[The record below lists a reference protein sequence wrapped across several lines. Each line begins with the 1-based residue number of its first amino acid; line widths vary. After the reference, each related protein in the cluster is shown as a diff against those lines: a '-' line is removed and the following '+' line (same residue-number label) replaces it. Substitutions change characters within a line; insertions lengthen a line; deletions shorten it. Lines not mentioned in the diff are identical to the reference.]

1 MSWQTFKFIK
11 NLKMSDTGNLHTM
24 NLFSRFFQENQE
36 KFLAFAYSYLRDK
49 DEAEDVLMESIISLW
64 ENRDRWEKD
73 SNLHALLLTIIKN
86 KALNL
91 LEHKQVRLRAEE
103 DINSHNQRE
112 LNLRISTLKA
122 CEPDRIFN
130 TEIQHIV
137 HKALEGMPAQS
148 RAIFMLSRCQNLPNK
163 QIAEQLNISL
173 KTVEAHIT
181 KALRILRVELKDYLA
196 SILL

>member
-1 MSWQTFKFIK
+1 MS
-11 NLKMSDTGNLHTM
+11 NPGGLHTM

-49 DEAEDVLMESIISLW
+49 AEAEDVLMESMIVLW
-64 ENRDRWEKD
+64 ENRDRWEEN

-86 KALNL
+86 KCLNL

-103 DINSHNQRE
+103 DINSHSQRE
-112 LNLRISTLKA
+112 LSLRISTLEA
-122 CEPDRIFN
+122 CEPDQIFD

-137 HKALEGMPAQS
+137 HKALQGMPEQS
-148 RAIFMLSRCQNLPNK
+148 RTIFMLSRYQNLPNK

-173 KTVEAHIT
+173 KTVEAHMT
-181 KALRILRVELKDYLA
+181 KALRILRLELKDYLA
-196 SILL
+196 SILF

>member
-1 MSWQTFKFIK
+1 
-11 NLKMSDTGNLHTM
+11 MSDTGNLHTM

-36 KFLAFAYSYLRDK
+36 KFLSFAYSYLRDK
-49 DEAEDVLMESIISLW
+49 AEAEDILMESMITLW
-64 ENRDRWEKD
+64 ENRDRWEEN
-73 SNLHALLLTIIKN
+73 SNLHALLLTIVRN

-91 LEHKQVRLRAEE
+91 LEHKQIRLRAEE
-103 DINSHNQRE
+103 DINSHSQRE

-122 CEPDRIFN
+122 CEPDQIFN

-137 HKALEGMPAQS
+137 HKVLEEMPAQS
-148 RAIFMLSRCQNLPNK
+148 RTIFMLSRYQNLPNR

-181 KALRILRVELKDYLA
+181 KALRILRLELKDYLA

>member
-1 MSWQTFKFIK
+1 MSG
-11 NLKMSDTGNLHTM
+11 LRSLHTM

-49 DEAEDVLMESIISLW
+49 AEAEDVVMESMIALW
-64 ENRDRWEKD
+64 EEN

-86 KALNL
+86 KALHV

-103 DINSHNQRE
+103 TISSHNLRE
-112 LNLRISTLKA
+112 LDLRISTLKA
-122 CEPDRIFN
+122 CEPDQIFN

-137 HKALEGMPAQS
+137 NKTLQEMPEQS
-148 RAIFMLSRCQNLPNK
+148 RKIFMLSRFQNLANK
-163 QIAEQLNISL
+163 QIADSLDISL

-181 KALRILRVELKDYLA
+181 KVLRILRLRLKDYLVT
-196 SILL
+196 ILIILIS

>member
-1 MSWQTFKFIK
+1 MS
-11 NLKMSDTGNLHTM
+11 NPGSLHTM

-49 DEAEDVLMESIISLW
+49 AEAEDVLMESMIVLW
-64 ENRDRWEKD
+64 ENRDRWEEN

-86 KALNL
+86 KCLNL

-103 DINSHNQRE
+103 DINSHSQRE
-112 LNLRISTLKA
+112 LSLRISTLEA
-122 CEPDRIFN
+122 CEPDQIFD

-137 HKALEGMPAQS
+137 HKALQGMPEQS
-148 RAIFMLSRCQNLPNK
+148 RTIFMLSRYQNLPNK

-173 KTVEAHIT
+173 KTVEAHMT
-181 KALRILRVELKDYLA
+181 KALRILRLELKDYLA
-196 SILL
+196 SILF

>member
-1 MSWQTFKFIK
+1 MS
-11 NLKMSDTGNLHTM
+11 NLGSLHTM

-49 DEAEDVLMESIISLW
+49 AEAEGVLMESMIVLW
-64 ENRDRWEKD
+64 ENRDRWEEN

-86 KALNL
+86 KSLNL

-103 DINSHNQRE
+103 DINSHNLRE
-112 LNLRISTLKA
+112 LNLRISTLEA
-122 CEPDRIFN
+122 CEPDQIFD

-137 HKALEGMPAQS
+137 QKALQEMPEQS
-148 RAIFMLSRCQNLPNK
+148 RTIFMLSRYKNLPNR

-181 KALRILRVELKDYLA
+181 KVLRILWLELKDYLV